1 MILSPTATSS
11 ITLLYHIS
19 SYYYPQHIIYLEIK
33 FVHMC
38 VCDVSLIILYVMC
51 HIWNIC
57 MHMSRANI
65 QNRKWHHIHNL
76 HIYTYIYIYIH
87 TYIFHIW
94 KDCMHMS
101 HANLQDHTWHQIHA
115 YIFTYICIHTYIYSH
130 VAYTYT
136 YTYMYSH
143 VACALTI
150 IAYLNIKDHRWHH
163 IHTYLFTHIYIYTY
177 TYIYIFA
184 RDLCTQSLHTWTYKI
199 IRDVTSTHIYL
210 HIYIY
215 TYIYSHV
222 PTYTLLAYLNI
233 ILSPTATSSIAIF
246 YHISSYYM

>member
-1 MILSPTATSS
+1 
-11 ITLLYHIS
+11 
-19 SYYYPQHIIYLEIK
+19 
-33 FVHMC
+33 MC

-51 HIWNIC
+51 HIWNDC